1 MVKNI
6 TGGSKSKKM
15 ASKNFKVEM
24 NTKKLR
30 KAEDENEIY
39 AIITEKL
46 GGGHLRCFGINGNKY
61 MVHIGGK
68 FRNVRYNRFDF
79 VLIGLREWQTSSNK
93 NKEEMTD
100 LLEVYDENEKN
111 KLLKINGFKWNL
123 LLKQDTNYTIENNN
137 EDSIK
142 FSNEIESDYKDLL
155 EKEINTKLSLTHK
168 KQIDNDNDE
177 DETIDFSMI

>member
-30 KAEDENEIY
+30 KVEDENEIY

-79 VLIGLREWQTSSNK
+79 VLIGLREWQTSNNK

-100 LLEVYDENEKN
+100 LLQPSDIISIRN
-111 KLLKINGFKWNL
+111 KLENF
-123 LLKQDTNYTIENNN
+123 IENKEEWKKKATIN
-137 EDSIK
+137 
-142 FSNEIESDYKDLL
+142 
-155 EKEINTKLSLTHK
+155 KEIFLKKNNSELMSLKYFNHLT
-168 KQIDNDNDE
+168 QQFNLV
-177 DETIDFSMI
+177 